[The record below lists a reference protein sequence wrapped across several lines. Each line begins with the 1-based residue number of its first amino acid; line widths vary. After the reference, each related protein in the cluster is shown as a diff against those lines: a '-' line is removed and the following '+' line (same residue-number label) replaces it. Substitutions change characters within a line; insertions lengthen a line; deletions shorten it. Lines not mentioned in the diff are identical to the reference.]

1 MHLSCSTST
10 GFRGVYEKSNG
21 RFEAVYIGVNG
32 DVGVFETAL
41 SAAVAYARAV
51 EAASVI
57 AGGAAEPMIQAP
69 MTMTAEE
76 TATPIAPAEQA
87 SAAGEQPQLAPVT
100 EAEGF

>member
-10 GFRGVYEKSNG
+10 GYRGVYEKAGG

-32 DVGVFETAL
+32 DVYVGVFETAL

-69 MTMTAEE
+69 
-76 TATPIAPAEQA
+76 ISAEQA
-87 SAAGEQPQLAPVT
+87 AAAGEQRVPLARVRPPSWPML
-100 EAEGF
+100 ASLHPAA